1 MIHGLQE
8 HLERRQAITLFSR
21 FVDPK
26 VVDKLIKDKTLDIE
40 KSSQQATLTVL
51 FSDIRGFT
59 TLSEQRSAT
68 QIVTLLNEYFAR
80 QLKIIFKH
88 QGTLDKF
95 IGDCIMEFFGA
106 PVDNPTQALDAVN
119 AALAMADE
127 LLAFRKTLPK
137 ALQSF
142 DVGIGIH
149 TGPAV
154 VGMIGAQ
161 QRVDYTAI
169 GDTVNLASRIE
180 GLSAVS

>member
-1 MIHGLQE
+1 
-8 HLERRQAITLFSR
+8 
-21 FVDPK
+21 
-26 VVDKLIKDKTLDIE
+26 
-40 KSSQQATLTVL
+40 
-51 FSDIRGFT
+51 
-59 TLSEQRSAT
+59 
-68 QIVTLLNEYFAR
+68 
-80 QLKIIFKH
+80 
-88 QGTLDKF
+88 
-95 IGDCIMEFFGA
+95 
-106 PVDNPTQALDAVN
+106 
-119 AALAMADE
+119 MADE